1 MEKEWIIN
9 ELPAKT
15 WNWLKMNES
24 QVTAVTDAI
33 PCIPQV
39 GVETSDNSNGK
50 LPEGVS
56 FEKREIKKGI
66 KTGM

>member
-1 MEKEWIIN
+1 MNNLIQLEMEGEHRLMEKEWIIN

-39 GVETSDNSNGK
+39 GVETSDNSNGSCRR
-50 LPEGVS
+50 V
-56 FEKREIKKGI
+56 
-66 KTGM
+66 